1 MKVELKVLIEKLN
14 PLARAALE
22 SAAELCVRQT
32 NYNVELEHYLRTM
45 LDRSDSDLHVILRQ
59 YDVDEARLLDE
70 LTRAIESFAR
80 GNTRTPAL
88 SPNIPRLLEQA
99 WSIASLQIGAQQIRS
114 GALLAAALTD
124 PALRGV
130 LEESAP
136 VLLQIPR
143 ETLQADLG
151 ELLRHSAEGPTP
163 TVSGGSAA
171 ASSRGGGGSGEGR
184 SASRRSSS
192 GSAAAPSGSTVA
204 GGPASSSGAERALDR
219 FTVDLTAMARAGGI
233 DPIRGRDGEIRQ
245 IIDILMRRRQNNPIL
260 TGEPGVGKTAVVE
273 GFALRVAAGTV
284 PESLREATVRTL
296 DLGLLQAGAGVK
308 GEFEHRLKTV
318 IDEVHSSPSPIILF
332 IDEAHTIIGAG
343 GAEGQGDAANL
354 LKPAL
359 ARGELRTIA
368 ATTWSE
374 YKKYV
379 EKDPALAR
387 RFQVIKVEEPDEE
400 TATEMLR
407 GMVSHLERH
416 HGVRITDAAV
426 RSAVELS
433 HRHISGRQ
441 LPDKAISV
449 IDTACARVA
458 IGQSSA
464 PRQVEDA
471 AREVQRLEI
480 ELGILERE
488 LTSGADHADRI
499 EQLRPRLARAR
510 LTHLK
515 LEERWHVEADIVRS
529 LNRVQTQ
536 LRGEAFEPDP
546 ELETDADASADPADP
561 AALQAKR
568 DDLTAELEAVR
579 AGEVLVPVCV
589 DDDIVASV
597 ISDWTGIPVG
607 NMVKNEI
614 RAVISLRARMQDR
627 IIGQDHAL
635 EAIARRIGT
644 SSAHLEDP
652 QKPSGVFLLVGP
664 SGVGKTETAV
674 TLADF
679 LYGGERNMITVNMS
693 EYQEAHTVSSL
704 KGAPPGYVGYG
715 SGGVLTEA
723 VRRRPYSVV
732 LLDEVEKAHPD
743 VLELFYQVFDKGF
756 MEDGEGQHIDFRH
769 TIILLTSNVG
779 SDTII
784 RACRSGEAGPQPDQ
798 LVELIRPELRQ
809 HFPAAFLGRLVVVP
823 YLPLQDVEIGE
834 IVRLKMAR
842 VQKRFW
848 ERHGAELTF
857 DAEVAETIAQRCTEV
872 DSGAR
877 NIDHILS
884 DGILPELSIHVL
896 EEMAEGRRLSGVH
909 IGIEGPGGFS
919 YDLTTRE
926 AGT

>member
-14 PLARAALE
+14 PLARGALE
-22 SAAELCVRQT
+22 SAAELCVRQS
-32 NYNVELEHYLRTM
+32 NYNVELEHYLRTV
-45 LDRSDSDLHVILRQ
+45 LDRTDSDVQVILRQ
-59 YDVDEARLLDE
+59 YDVDQARLLDE

-88 SPNIPRLLEQA
+88 SPNIPRLLERA
-99 WSIASLQIGAQQIRS
+99 WSVASLQLGGQQIRS
-114 GALLAAALTD
+114 GTLLVAALTD
-124 PALRGV
+124 SALRGV
-130 LEESAP
+130 LQESAP
-136 VLLQIPR
+136 SLLHIPR
-143 ETLQADLG
+143 DRLEADLG
-151 ELLRHSAEGPTP
+151 ELLAHSPEGPAKLDAGRLDAGRRDP
-163 TVSGGSAA
+163 GAPSRPNEA
-171 ASSRGGGGSGEGR
+171 ASA
-184 SASRRSSS
+184 SASPSASST
-192 GSAAAPSGSTVA
+192 P
-204 GGPASSSGAERALDR
+204 PASRASARGPDSALDR
-219 FTVDLTAMARAGGI
+219 FTIDLTALARAGGI
-233 DPIRGRDGEIRQ
+233 DPIRGRDAEIRQ

-273 GFALRVAAGTV
+273 GFALRVAAGQV
-284 PESLREATVRTL
+284 PENLRGASVRTL

-318 IDEVHSSPSPIILF
+318 INEVHSSPVPIILF

-387 RFQVIKVEEPDEE
+387 RFQVIKVEEPDES

-407 GMVSHLERH
+407 GMVAHLERH
-416 HGVRITDAAV
+416 HGVRITDAAL

-480 ELGILERE
+480 ELAILERE
-488 LTSGADHADRI
+488 LASGADHEDRI
-499 EQLRPRLARAR
+499 EQLRSRLARAR
-510 LTHLK
+510 LAQLK
-515 LEERWHVEADIVRS
+515 LEERWHEEAGLVRR
-529 LNRVQTQ
+529 LNTVQALLEGDTPPE
-536 LRGEAFEPDP
+536 GEALDDVEELDDP
-546 ELETDADASADPADP
+546 SDVATLNW
-561 AALQAKR
+561 KR
-568 DDLTAELEAVR
+568 DELTRKLEALR
-579 AGEVLVPVCV
+579 DGEVLVPVCV
-589 DDDIVASV
+589 DDDMVAAV

-607 NMVKNEI
+607 KMVKNEI
-614 RAVISLRARMQDR
+614 RTVISLRTRMQDR
-627 IIGQDHAL
+627 IIGQNHAL

-784 RACRSGEAGPQPDQ
+784 RACQSSEGGLPQPD
-798 LVELIRPELRQ
+798 ELIDHIRPELRA

-823 YLPLQDVEIGE
+823 YLPLQDSEIGE

-857 DAEVAETIAQRCTEV
+857 DPEVVDLIAQRCTEV

-884 DGILPELSIHVL
+884 DGILPELSVHVL
-896 EEMAEGRRLSGVH
+896 EEMAEGRRLAGVH
-909 IGIEGPGGFS
+909 IGVAEPGVFT
-919 YDLTTRE
+919 YDLAAHEVGR
-926 AGT
+926 